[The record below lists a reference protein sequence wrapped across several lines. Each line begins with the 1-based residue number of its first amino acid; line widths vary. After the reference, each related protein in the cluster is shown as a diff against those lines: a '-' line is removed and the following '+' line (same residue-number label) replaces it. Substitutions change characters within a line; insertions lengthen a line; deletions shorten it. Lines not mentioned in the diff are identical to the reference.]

1 MMSLL
6 SQGVWHS
13 GVCKVKVKFSH
24 VAYENGGGIDID
36 EKKAKRSDRN
46 VIKDNA
52 IY

>member
-1 MMSLL
+1 ML
-6 SQGVWHS
+6 
-13 GVCKVKVKFSH
+13 KIVKVKFSH
-24 VAYENGGGIDID
+24 VLLQHDTAYENGGGIDID